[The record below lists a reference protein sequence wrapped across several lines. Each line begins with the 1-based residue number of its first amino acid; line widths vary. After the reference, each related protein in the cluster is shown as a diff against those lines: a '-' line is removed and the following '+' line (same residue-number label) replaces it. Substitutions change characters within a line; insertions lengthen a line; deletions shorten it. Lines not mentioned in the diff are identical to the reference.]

1 MAGKENEQDRTEK
14 ASPFKLREAR
24 KRGQVA
30 KSPEFTAWA
39 IMLAAACL
47 MHVFG
52 DDLLQRELKLAAGIF
67 GQSGAITLTPHN
79 TLHLFTEIVTRMFS
93 AFGFIVVAILA
104 SGLLINFFQTGP
116 VFSWEPL
123 KADFSRI
130 NPVAGFK
137 KLFNIRIVYELI
149 KVLLKFGILIGV
161 TLLFFHTKLTSLMQL
176 MDMETAVH
184 PHVIIEHA
192 VNFSLWL
199 LAAFAVTA
207 IVDFAFMKWEYAKN
221 LRMSRRDLKDEVK
234 NREGDPQV
242 KAKIRELQREAAK
255 RGASLQRIP
264 DADVLITNP
273 THLSV
278 AIRYERGRMPAPTV
292 IAKGAGELALKMR
305 MKARQHR
312 VPLQENKAL
321 ARKLFERVQIDQ
333 PILPETYPQVAA
345 ILTAIY
351 REKDRGTAPC

>member
-30 KSPEFTAWA
+30 KSLEFTGWV
-39 IMLAAACL
+39 IMFVAACV
-47 MHVFG
+47 MHIFG
-52 DDLLQRELKLAAGIF
+52 DELLQRELKLAAGIF
-67 GQSGAITLTPHN
+67 GQSGSITLTPHN
-79 TLHLFTEIVTRMFS
+79 TLHLFTEIVARMFS
-93 AFGFIVVAILA
+93 GFGFIVIAVLA

-116 VFSWEPL
+116 IFSWEPL
-123 KADFSRI
+123 KADFTRI
-130 NPVAGFK
+130 NPVTGFK

-161 TLLFFHTKLTSLMQL
+161 TLLFLNKKLPSLMML
-176 MDMETAVH
+176 INTETAVH
-184 PHVIIEHA
+184 PQLIIRYA
-192 VNFSLWL
+192 VDFSLWL
-199 LAAFAVTA
+199 LAAFSVTA
-207 IVDFAFMKWEYAKN
+207 VLDFAFMKWEYAKN
-221 LRMSRRDLKDEVK
+221 LRMSRRELKDEVK
-234 NREGDPQV
+234 HREGDPKV

-255 RGASLQRIP
+255 RGASLQRVP

-305 MKARQHR
+305 IKARQHR
-312 VPLQENKAL
+312 VPLQENKTL

-351 REKDRGTAPC
+351 RERDRGAASC

>member
-1 MAGKENEQDRTEK
+1 MAGKESEQDRTEK
-14 ASPFKLREAR
+14 ASPFKLREAK

-30 KSPEFTAWA
+30 KSQEFTAWA
-39 IMLAAACL
+39 IMLAATCVV
-47 MHVFG
+47 HIFS
-52 DDLLQRELKLAAGIF
+52 DELLQRELKFAAGIF
-67 GQSGAITLTPHN
+67 SQSGDITLTVHN
-79 TLHLFTEIVTRMFS
+79 TLHLFVEISTRMFS
-93 AFGFIVVAILA
+93 SFGFIVITVLA
-104 SGLLINFFQTGP
+104 CGLLINFFQTGP
-116 VFSWEPL
+116 VFSWQPL

-137 KLFNIRIVYELI
+137 RLFNIRIVYELI

-161 TLLFFHTKLTSLMQL
+161 TFLFFHAKLTSVMQL
-176 MDMETAVH
+176 MNMEAAIHPAV
-184 PHVIIEHA
+184 ILEHA
-192 VNFSLWL
+192 VDFSLWL

-221 LRMSRRDLKDEVK
+221 LRMSRREQKDEVK

-264 DADVLITNP
+264 EADVLITNP

-278 AIRYERGRMPAPTV
+278 AIRYERGRMLAPIV

-305 MKARQHR
+305 IKAQQHR
-312 VPLQENKAL
+312 VPLQENKSL
-321 ARKLFERVQIDQ
+321 ARSLFKRVQIDQ
-333 PILPETYPQVAA
+333 PIHPETYSQVAA

-351 REKDRGTAPC
+351 RKKNRGVA